1 MIINTINKKFS
12 KKRSWHDY
20 ETFIRNGSIKYL
32 TNKVVPDPEAA
43 RLLTPQW
50 AVDIA
55 KSVSKKNVEQIKVLG
70 IRIIGDLDSFES
82 AQIPIGENPEIT
94 MIPVD
99 LAAKAL
105 VAMDLRVVEKLP
117 TRYVARVLWKMI
129 KRDIRKKI

>member
-1 MIINTINKKFS
+1 MTP
-12 KKRSWHDY
+12 
-20 ETFIRNGSIKYL
+20 E
-32 TNKVVPDPEAA
+32 PDAV

-50 AVDIA
+50 AVEIA
-55 KSVSKKNVEQIKVLG
+55 KTVSKRNVEEIKAMGIKV
-70 IRIIGDLDSFES
+70 IGDLDSFES
-82 AQIPIGENPEIT
+82 AQIPVGENPEIT

-129 KRDIRKKI
+129 KRDIKKKL

>member
-1 MIINTINKKFS
+1 
-12 KKRSWHDY
+12 
-20 ETFIRNGSIKYL
+20 
-32 TNKVVPDPEAA
+32 
-43 RLLTPQW
+43 
-50 AVDIA
+50 
-55 KSVSKKNVEQIKVLG
+55 
-70 IRIIGDLDSFES
+70 
-82 AQIPIGENPEIT
+82 